1 MSSDGEGPGSHRF
14 SYDQLAIDQ
23 AGDEGREVERM
34 VCELDGESPDQGK
47 PSLLGIA
54 LLELLRKLVKP
65 GNARATAQRFVG
77 LCLVLCPDVLGLS
90 QRAAARQ
97 LGLTRASLS
106 KTTIQLAEAWK
117 LGHSRWR
124 KTEGSRL
131 KYSRSQRLAYLRGTH
146 ASQVKKKAKRKKPRS
161 D

>member
-1 MSSDGEGPGSHRF
+1 MNERFTGDQHLIDGT
-14 SYDQLAIDQ
+14 
-23 AGDEGREVERM
+23 GDEGRGVDLM
-34 VCELDGESPDQGK
+34 FSELDGESPDQGK
-47 PSLLGIA
+47 PSLLGTA
-54 LLELLRKLVKP
+54 LQELLRKLVKP

-77 LCLVLCPDVLGLS
+77 LCLMLCPDVLHLS
-90 QRAAARQ
+90 QRAAAQQ

-131 KYSRSQRLAYLRGTH
+131 KYSRSQRLAYQQGRH
-146 ASQVKKKAKRKKPRS
+146 ASQVKKKTKRKKPRT

>member
-1 MSSDGEGPGSHRF
+1 VSSHGEGSGNYRF
-14 SYDQLAIDQ
+14 GCDQLAIDQ
-23 AGDEGREVERM
+23 AGDEGREVDRM
-34 VCELDGESPDQGK
+34 VRELDGENPDQGK
-47 PSLLGIA
+47 PSLLGTA
-54 LLELLRKLVKP
+54 LLELLRKLIRP
-65 GNARATAQRFVG
+65 RNARATSQRFVG

-90 QRAAARQ
+90 QAAAAKQ

-106 KTTIQLAEAWK
+106 KTTIQLAEAWR

-146 ASQVKKKAKRKKPRS
+146 ASQVKKKTKRKKPRS
-161 D
+161 G